1 MSLKRTLTAAAMAV
15 AAVALAPPASAQST
29 AAAFVGNLTWQLID
43 LTPGDGIDPT
53 ITFTGAVNNFAIS
66 TLYADPQFNNIAATS
81 SASGSDIASVFVLN
95 ANGNASA
102 FGSPNGVSSATRMFS
117 NSGSSL
123 AQSTMDF
130 VLSANTRLIVT
141 VSGMV
146 DAEPDFTEGG
156 LGSAFAQALLYG
168 QVSNS
173 SSAGITTF
181 SSSMDSTFL
190 REERTLSAI
199 VDTQT
204 VEASGFLGMQAI
216 AQSVSLAT
224 PVSAVPE
231 PASVAML
238 LGGLV
243 LLGATRRTRRTAEAG
258 Q

>member
-1 MSLKRTLTAAAMAV
+1 MTLKHILSAAALAAASLAV
-15 AAVALAPPASAQST
+15 APAALAQST
-29 AAAFVGNLTWQLID
+29 ASASVGNLSWQLID

-53 ITFTGAVNNFAIS
+53 FMFTGPTNNLANS
-66 TLYADPQFNNIAATS
+66 TLYSDTQFGNIAATS
-81 SASGSDIASVFVLN
+81 NASGSDIASVFVNN

-102 FGSPNGVSSATRMFS
+102 FGSPSGVSSGTAMFS
-117 NSGSSL
+117 NSGSSI

-141 VSGMV
+141 VSGFV

-156 LGSAFAQALLYG
+156 LGFAFAQALLYG

-173 SSAGITTF
+173 SSDGITTF
-181 SSSMDSTFL
+181 SSSMNTTFL

-199 VDTQT
+199 VDTQN
-204 VEASGFLGMQAI
+204 VEASGFLAMQAI
-216 AQSVSLAT
+216 AQSVSLA
-224 PVSAVPE
+224 PPLSAVPE

-238 LGGLV
+238 LGGLL
-243 LLGATRRTRRTAEAG
+243 LLGTTRRRNGAWG